1 MIEGREHLI
10 REMQEELFQKQGQG
24 WFRIMSGSMRPLI
37 DIDDKVLAKLVDPEE
52 VKPGDIILF
61 KNTDALVTHRVVK
74 VIRHNGKTMILQR
87 GDAGLELFSI
97 VLQSLIFWVFGNLP
111 ILNQVITLWWL
122 SIPDRILES

>member
-97 VLQSLIFWVFGNLP
+97 VLSLSKNP
-111 ILNQVITLWWL
+111 YR
-122 SIPDRILES
+122 RIGFPAKIDF